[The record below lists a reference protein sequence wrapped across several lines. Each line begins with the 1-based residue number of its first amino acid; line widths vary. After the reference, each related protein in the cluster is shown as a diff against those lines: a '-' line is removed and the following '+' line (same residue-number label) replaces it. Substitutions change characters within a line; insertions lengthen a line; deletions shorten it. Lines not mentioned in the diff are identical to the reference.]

1 MPPAEGL
8 RPSAHPPVGHPALT
22 LALPYD
28 RNVIANVCNNMTNHS
43 YSSSIQGQS
52 ASVAAIKSTGHRM
65 TPQRARVL
73 DAIAT
78 LGGHVSVEEIFH
90 QINLAGPAIDLAT
103 VYRTVRLLR
112 SLHLVNEVIQG
123 GVGHYEIADP
133 QARHHHMVCEHCGTA
148 IHLPTHYLDELRK
161 QLTRDTGFE
170 PHMEHFTISGLCATC
185 RADEAH
191 THSGHAHGHVA
202 GHVHTQTHAGV
213 QRPGS

>member
-1 MPPAEGL
+1 MIND
-8 RPSAHPPVGHPALT
+8 S
-22 LALPYD
+22 
-28 RNVIANVCNNMTNHS
+28 NHS
-43 YSSSIQGQS
+43 SHATDGHSPGDQS

-73 DAIAT
+73 DAIAS
-78 LGGHVSVEEIFH
+78 LGGHVAVEEIFH
-90 QINLAGPAIDLAT
+90 QINLTGPAIDLAT

-123 GVGHYEIADP
+123 GIGHYETADP

-148 IHLPTHYLDELRK
+148 IHLPTHYLDELRR

-185 RADEAH
+185 RNDERH
-191 THSGHAHGHVA
+191 SHSGYAHGHAA
-202 GHVHTQTHAGV
+202 GHEHGGLSVGEHRRGN
-213 QRPGS
+213 